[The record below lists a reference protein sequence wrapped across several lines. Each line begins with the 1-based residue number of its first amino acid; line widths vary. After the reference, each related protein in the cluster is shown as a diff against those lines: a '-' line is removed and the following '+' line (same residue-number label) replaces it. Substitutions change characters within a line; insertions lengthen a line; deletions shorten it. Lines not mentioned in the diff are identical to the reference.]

1 MLIRTKFI
9 CECAHPRKSILMDE
23 NENIEDY
30 YEMHRCPKCDA
41 EVVAVYREIPSDRK
55 VVIRIENAEHY
66 DRRRDRYQ
74 GEKNYYI
81 VITDWQGE
89 EHCRAAHPVSWHKLV
104 RHLEQLRE
112 MDIENAIK
120 YMKREKLTI

>member
-1 MLIRTKFI
+1 MLFIRKFF
-9 CECAHPRKSILMDE
+9 CECAHPKRAILID
-23 NENIEDY
+23 NNDDIKDY
-30 YEMHRCPKCDA
+30 ERYRCPKCGA
-41 EVVAVYREIPSDRK
+41 EVVAVGTEPVSTRK
-55 VVIRIENAEHY
+55 AVIRIENAEHY
-66 DRRRDRYQ
+66 NKRRDRYE
-74 GEKNYYI
+74 GEKSYYI